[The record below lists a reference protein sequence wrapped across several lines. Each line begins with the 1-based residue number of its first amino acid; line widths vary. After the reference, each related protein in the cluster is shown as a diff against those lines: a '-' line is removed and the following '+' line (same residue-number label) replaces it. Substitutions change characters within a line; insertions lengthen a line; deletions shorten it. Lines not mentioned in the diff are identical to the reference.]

1 MAEAMGLGKEDG
13 RAAPPSLAPGLA
25 PGAAPGWRRIGRFL
39 LDALL
44 PPQCL
49 GCRELL
55 RGDVALCPACWAGMR
70 FIAPPLCEGCG
81 LPFPTPAAAG
91 TLCGGCLGRR
101 RLFERARAAVVYDEA
116 SSRLILAF
124 KRADRTDAAPVFGR
138 WMTRAG
144 AELLADAALLVP
156 VPMHWTRL
164 VARKYNQAALLALA
178 VGRESGVAVA
188 PDLLRRSRRTPSLG
202 TLGPKARAQA
212 VRGAISVHPR
222 RAAALAGRRVV
233 LIDDVHTTSATAEAC
248 TVALLQAGAAA
259 VDLLTLARTVRGG

>member
-1 MAEAMGLGKEDG
+1 MAEAMARGKEDG
-13 RAAPPSLAPGLA
+13 RAAPLSSPPGR
-25 PGAAPGWRRIGRFL
+25 APGWRRLGRFL

-55 RGDVALCPACWAGMR
+55 RTDVALCPACWATIR

-81 LPFPTPAAAG
+81 LPFPTPAEAG
-91 TLCGGCLGRR
+91 MLCGGCLGRR

-138 WMTRAG
+138 WMARAG

-164 VARKYNQAALLALA
+164 LARKYNQAALLALA

-202 TLGPKARAQA
+202 TLGPKARAEA
-212 VRGAISVHPR
+212 VRGAISVHPG
-222 RAAALAGRRVV
+222 RAAALKDRRVV
-233 LIDDVHTTSATAEAC
+233 LVDDVHTTSATAEAC
-248 TVALLQAGAAA
+248 TAALLQAGAGA